1 MKEGLIMI
9 KLDTNAHSVFMLW
22 YHLILVTKYRRR
34 VFNDEVSNRAK
45 DIFEYIASNYHI
57 TLIEW
62 NHDSDHVHILFRS
75 HPKTELSKFINAY
88 KSASSRLIKQEFESV
103 RNKLWKSYFWSQSF
117 CLLTSGGAPID
128 VIKQY
133 IESQGEK
140 DEQSL

>member
-1 MKEGLIMI
+1 ML
-9 KLDTNAHSVFMLW
+9 KLDTNSHSVFMLS
-22 YHLILVTKYRRR
+22 YHLILVTKYRRE
-34 VFNDEVSNRAK
+34 VFTDDISNRAK
-45 DIFEYIASNYHI
+45 EIFENIATNYHI

-103 RNKLWKSYFWSQSF
+103 RNKLCKSYFWSQSF
-117 CLLTSGGAPID
+117 CLLTSGVAPID

-140 DEQSL
+140 DE

>member
-1 MKEGLIMI
+1 ML
-9 KLDTNAHSVFMLW
+9 KLDTNSHSVFMLS
-22 YHLILVTKYRRR
+22 YHLILVTKYRRE
-34 VFNDEVSNRAK
+34 VFTDDISNRAK
-45 DIFEYIASNYHI
+45 EIFENIATNYHI
-57 TLIEW
+57 NLIEW

-140 DEQSL
+140 DE